1 MSYSGLSQSK
11 TTTQESQKQVQV
23 TKAVTLNDN
32 DFCQFIEETTRASH
46 EIIEI
51 IPMLNG
57 LQTVI
62 FKKRVRK
69 PVKQLSVAQVA
80 KHIKELSD
88 DFGGFAFWDVERNE
102 KGQVK
107 ISHDKTGEIF
117 YAGSGIGAKRFL
129 NKYKQET
136 MWTAALARYV
146 RL

>member
-1 MSYSGLSQSK
+1 M
-11 TTTQESQKQVQV
+11 QV

-32 DFCQFIEETTRASH
+32 DFCQFIDETTRESH

-57 LQTVI
+57 LQTII

-80 KHIKELSD
+80 KHIALLSD

-136 MWTAALARYV
+136 MWKAAVARYAS
-146 RL
+146 L

>member
-1 MSYSGLSQSK
+1 M
-11 TTTQESQKQVQV
+11 QV

-32 DFCQFIEETTRASH
+32 DFCKFIDGTTRESH

-51 IPMLNG
+51 IPMLGG
-57 LQTVI
+57 LQTII

-80 KHIKELSD
+80 KHIAELSD
-88 DFGGFAFWDVERNE
+88 DFGGFAFWDVERNA

-107 ISHDKTGEIF
+107 IYHERTTEIF

-136 MWTAALARYV
+136 MWKAAVARYAS
-146 RL
+146 L